1 MCGIMGYVGDA
12 DAWPGVLAGLRR
24 LEYRGYDSA
33 GIATLHRKRLR
44 VARKVGPLSNL
55 EAHHPG
61 GLGGRIGIGHTRWA
75 THGGVTEENCHPHL
89 DPSASVAV
97 VHNGILDNA
106 DALRATLEA
115 DGATFASET
124 DTEVLSHLIAREL
137 AAGADLLEATRR
149 ALGQVEGTAGLLVMS
164 RDFPTT
170 LVAARIGSPVVVGL
184 GEQVG
189 WVASDAE
196 ALAGRVQQVV
206 VLAEGELAEVGP
218 GTLKV
223 VDRDARPQQLR
234 HEPLTLEPPPRDKGG
249 WSSFYERELREQPAS
264 VQRATRGRLDPTLG
278 TARLGGLSELGADL
292 FRLQRVTLFGCG
304 SSLHAAEVG
313 QVLFE
318 TLARIPT
325 RAEHAAELRARNP
338 IVTPDTL
345 HIGLSQSGET
355 ADTLAALRE
364 LRVRGLSVAGITNRV
379 GSSLARETRCGVY
392 LHSGPEV
399 SVASTKTFTSQVA
412 VLTLIA
418 LQLARARGLAAS
430 EGRALVDGI
439 HALPDLI
446 GTVLDSLA
454 PIADLARDCADAR
467 YVMFVGR
474 GLSAPVAREGA
485 LKLQELAYVPAQGL
499 SAADAKHGPL
509 AMIAPGTPVW
519 VLAPPDDNRARTL
532 GNARELAA
540 RGARLCIIAGESD
553 HEARSLADT
562 FVGLPPHHP
571 ALSPCLTVLPLQ
583 LFALHMA
590 LARGCSVDRP
600 RNLAKSVT
608 VE

>member
-12 DAWPGVLAGLRR
+12 DAWPVVLAGLRR

-33 GIATLHRKRLR
+33 GIATLHRRKLR
-44 VARKVGPLSNL
+44 VARKVGPLGNL
-55 EAHHPG
+55 DTHHPG
-61 GLGGRIGIGHTRWA
+61 GLHGKLGIGHTRWA
-75 THGGVTEENCHPHL
+75 THGGVTEANAHPHL
-89 DPSASVAV
+89 DPDGTVAV

-106 DALRATLEA
+106 DALRRALEA
-115 DGATFASET
+115 DGATFSSDT

-137 AAGADLLEATRR
+137 ASGSTLLEATRR
-149 ALGQVEGTAGLLVMS
+149 TLGQVEGTAGLLVMS
-164 RDFPTT
+164 RSHPRT
-170 LVAARIGSPVVVGL
+170 LVAARVGSPVVVGL
-184 GEQVG
+184 GDDTG

-218 GTLKV
+218 GTLRV
-223 VDRDARPQQLR
+223 VDRDAQPKATRV
-234 HEPLTLEPPPRDKGG
+234 EPLTIEAPPRDKGG
-249 WSSFYERELREQPAS
+249 WSTFFERELHEQPAA
-264 VQRATRGRLDPTLG
+264 VQRATRGRLDPVLG
-278 TARLGGLSELGADL
+278 TARLGGLAELGSTL
-292 FRLQRVTLFGCG
+292 FQLQHLTLFGCG

-313 QVLFE
+313 QVLLE
-318 TLARIPT
+318 TLARLPT
-325 RAEHAAELRARNP
+325 RAEHAAELRSRNP
-338 IVTPDTL
+338 IRTPNTL
-345 HIGLSQSGET
+345 HIALSQSGET
-355 ADTLAALRE
+355 ADTLATLRE
-364 LRVRGLSVAGITNRV
+364 LRVRGMTVAGLTNRV
-379 GSSLARETRCGVY
+379 GSSLARESQCGVY

-418 LQLARARGLAAS
+418 LQLARARGLSAAD
-430 EGRALVDGI
+430 GRALVDGI
-439 HALPDLI
+439 HSLPDHL
-446 GTVLDSLA
+446 TEMLA
-454 PIADLARDCADAR
+454 TTNTIDDLARSCADSR
-467 YVMFVGR
+467 YVMFIGR

-519 VLAPPDDNRARTL
+519 VLAPPDASRDRTL

-540 RGARLCIIAGESD
+540 RGARLLMVADESD
-553 HEARSLADT
+553 REARSLADT
-562 FVGLPPHHP
+562 FFGLPAHHP

-583 LFALHMA
+583 RFALHMA
-590 LARGCSVDRP
+590 RARGCDVDRP